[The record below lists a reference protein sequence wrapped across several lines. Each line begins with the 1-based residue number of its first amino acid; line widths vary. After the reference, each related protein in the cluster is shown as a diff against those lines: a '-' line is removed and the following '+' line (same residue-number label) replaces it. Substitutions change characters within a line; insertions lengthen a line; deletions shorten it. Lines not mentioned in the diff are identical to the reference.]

1 MNQVQREP
9 GGGGPARLAIP
20 IVGVIMLALLAD
32 GLDLQLLSLVA
43 PVILEEWSV
52 SRAAFGP
59 ALSAAL
65 LGVALGTSIGGWMG
79 DRFGRK
85 QVLLWAVV
93 WFGAATIAASYTHD
107 VTQLTVLRLLGGLG
121 FGAAA
126 PNGTALAN
134 EWVPLVWRPRVTSML
149 TMGTPLGGM
158 LGALLVPQVLPH
170 VGWRGSFIYC
180 GAVSLALAV
189 LVFLVVRESPDFR
202 ARAAGREPGAEPAGL
217 SGVFAPQFKRLNWGA
232 WICYFCLSV
241 VAYAIAAWSPVFFT
255 SAGLSLE
262 QALGAVIVFN
272 LCAVVAAISAGF
284 IVTRIGSRLLIG
296 VCCAI
301 LLAAIAMLYVALVR
315 LPPGTL
321 AGMVLARV
329 AMGAIGATTGT
340 TLAMM
345 VAILALAYPT
355 AIRSTGLGIGG
366 MVGRCGGIVIALFG
380 GAILSFNGTDP
391 TALFVVLGIA
401 TIIAFGAMLVIDRH
415 IPPRGGV
422 ARP

>member
-1 MNQVQREP
+1 MT
-9 GGGGPARLAIP
+9 GGTTDGAGPARLAIP

-43 PVILEEWSV
+43 PVILGEWNV

-65 LGVALGTSIGGWMG
+65 IGVAFGTSVGGWLG
-79 DRFGRK
+79 DRLGRK

-93 WFGAATIAASYTHD
+93 WFGAATIAASFTHD
-107 VTQLTVLRLLGGLG
+107 VTQLTVLRLIGGLG

-134 EWVPLVWRPRVTSML
+134 EWVPLIWRPRVTSML

-158 LGALLVPQVLPH
+158 LGAVLVPQVLPQ
-170 VGWRGSFIYC
+170 VGWRGSFVYC
-180 GAVSLALAV
+180 GAVSLVLAI
-189 LVFLVVRESPDFR
+189 LVFFVVRESPAFR
-202 ARAAGREPGAEPAGL
+202 ARVAGQAGHAEPSGIA
-217 SGVFAPQFKRLNWGA
+217 GVFAPQFKRLNLGA
-232 WICYFCLSV
+232 WTCYFCLSV

-255 SAGLSLE
+255 SAGLTLQ
-262 QALGAVIVFN
+262 QALGSVIVFN
-272 LCAVVAAISAGF
+272 LCAVIAAISAGF

-296 VCCAI
+296 VCCGV
-301 LLAAIAMLYVALVR
+301 LLVAIATLYVALVR
-315 LPPGTL
+315 LPPGSEQ
-321 AGMVLARV
+321 GIVLARI

-345 VAILALAYPT
+345 SAILALAYPT

-366 MVGRCGGIVIALFG
+366 MVGRTGGIVIALFG
-380 GAILSFNGTDP
+380 GAILSLNGTDP

-401 TIIAFGAMLVIDRH
+401 TVIAFGAMLVIDRH
-415 IPPRGGV
+415 IPARV
-422 ARP
+422 AG